1 MYRIGI
7 DVGGTNTDAVVMQ
20 DEKVLL
26 GVKKP
31 TTEDVMTGVINSLE
45 KLTKEK
51 NLMAFKHNG
60 FWKCVDTLKDKL
72 YLDEIYKKNKK
83 KWTQ

>member
-26 GVKKP
+26 GVKNDSN
-31 TTEDVMTGVINSLE
+31 E
-45 KLTKEK
+45 
-51 NLMAFKHNG
+51 A
-60 FWKCVDTLKDKL
+60 
-72 YLDEIYKKNKK
+72 
-83 KWTQ
+83 

>member
-1 MYRIGI
+1 M
-7 DVGGTNTDAVVMQ
+7 
-20 DEKVLL
+20 
-26 GVKKP
+26 
-31 TTEDVMTGVINSLE
+31 E

-83 KWTQ
+83 NELNKKIL

>member
-20 DEKVLL
+20 NEKVLL
-26 GVKKP
+26 GVKNP

-45 KLTKEK
+45 EVIKETGISK
-51 NLMAFKHNG
+51 G
-60 FWKCVDTLKDKL
+60 
-72 YLDEIYKKNKK
+72 
-83 KWTQ
+83 

>member
-1 MYRIGI
+1 MMYRIGI

-45 KLTKEK
+45 EVIKE
-51 NLMAFKHNG
+51 
-60 FWKCVDTLKDKL
+60 T
-72 YLDEIYKKNKK
+72 EISKSNISSVMI
-83 KWTQ
+83 